1 MKKLAIIS
9 EFNPFHNGHKY
20 LLDKSKEI
28 TDADLFISF
37 MSGDFVQRGEASIV
51 DKFSRAEVAILNG
64 FDLII
69 EMPSYISLQSAEYF
83 AFKSIE
89 ILNKLD
95 IDYLA
100 FGIENVESTDFKKY
114 SYKLI
119 DKDDE
124 IERLTVKYLKKKNSF
139 TKSRSLAINEILGND
154 EFITSNNILALEY
167 VRAIS
172 RINVNIEIV
181 PIKRRGAYNKESKF
195 TNSTFA
201 SSTAIRNNLIA
212 SIEKYMP
219 STSYNNLIKFLSENN
234 KRNDELIY
242 DIFRYKLLIENK
254 PMENTLCFEEGID
267 KLFSKNVLDTKNYD
281 DFLSKSTS
289 SRFTK
294 SRIKRLVINY
304 VLDQNID
311 LNEID
316 VNFIKV
322 LAFNKNGTKLFSEL
336 KYKLPLVIRKS
347 DADNLDNKNLMVY
360 KKMVEASNLYS
371 LITGRPFNTDFI
383 TKTKNLWVILIGL
396 IIICFQE
403 YFFYFCLI
411 VELIDWSFL

>member
-20 LLDKSKEI
+20 LLDKCKEI

-37 MSGDFVQRGEASIV
+37 MSGDFVQRGEASIQ
-51 DKFSRAEVAILNG
+51 DKFSRAEVAIMNG
-64 FDLII
+64 FDLVI
-69 EMPSYISLQSAEYF
+69 EMPSFISLQSAEYF

-100 FGIENVESTDFKKY
+100 FGIENIESEDFKKY

-119 DKDDE
+119 DKNGE
-124 IERLTVKYLKKKNSF
+124 VERLTVKYLKNKNSF
-139 TKSRSLAINEILGND
+139 TKSRSLAIKEILGTN

-172 RINVNIEIV
+172 LINPNIKIV
-181 PIKRRGAYNKESKF
+181 PITRRGSYNKDSYF

-201 SSTAIRNNLIA
+201 SSTAIRNNLSD

-219 STSYNNLIKFLSENN
+219 SVSHESLIKFLRENN
-234 KRNDELIY
+234 RINDNIIY

-254 PMENTLCFEEGID
+254 PMKNTLCFEQGMD
-267 KLFSKNVLDTKNYD
+267 KLFKKSILLSKNYD
-281 DFLSKSTS
+281 EFLSKSTS

-294 SRIKRLVINY
+294 SRIKRLVVNY
-304 VLDQNID
+304 ILDQNLD
-311 LNEID
+311 LNKID
-316 VNFIKV
+316 VIFIKI
-322 LAFNKNGTKLFSEL
+322 LAFNKNGAKLFSEL
-336 KYKLPLVIRKS
+336 KGNLSIVIRKS
-347 DADNLDNKNLMVY
+347 DADNLDNENLLVY
-360 KKMVEASNLYS
+360 QKMIDSSNLYS
-371 LITGRPFNTDFI
+371 LISYRQFNTDFTKK
-383 TKTKNLWVILIGL
+383 TKTY
-396 IIICFQE
+396 E
-403 YFFYFCLI
+403 
-411 VELIDWSFL
+411 